1 MTRRRCPCGRSSRE
15 RRPPQS
21 MTTRAPME
29 QPPPRRTSQPSPE
42 RSTAVALAGA
52 TSRTPRSTAWARR
65 SASKRA
71 RSIRHPVPSGSRKVS
86 STSGTSD
93 PQRLTFSGACACP
106 AAANLSHAPITAS
119 GRLAAPGSDSPTR
132 QPGSRTRSIRA
143 TVACGAR
150 AAAAAAPAEP
160 APTTATST
168 FTRCAVAARWGTAA
182 RGRCSTGRHRPPT
195 VGRAGPGRRRA
206 PSAGHCAASLRRES
220 LPPE

>member
-15 RRPPQS
+15 RRPAQS
-21 MTTRAPME
+21 MTTRASME
-29 QPPPRRTSQPSPE
+29 QPPRRTSQPSPE

-71 RSIRHPVPSGSRKVS
+71 RSIRHPVPSGSRNVS
-86 STSGTSD
+86 SISGTSD

-106 AAANLSHAPITAS
+106 AAANPCHAPITAS

-143 TVACGAR
+143 TVACGAK
-150 AAAAAAPAEP
+150 AAAAAPAEP
-160 APTTATST
+160 APTTATLT
-168 FTRCAVAARWGTAA
+168 FTRCAVAAHWGTAA

-195 VGRAGPGRRRA
+195 VGRAGPRRRRA
-206 PSAGHCAASLRRES
+206 RWAGHCAAPLRRKP
-220 LPPE
+220 LPRQ